1 MGVNKVDFCGKT
13 LIDLSSDTIVPEKM
27 LEGTTAHAA
36 DGEPIVGTMS
46 AASGGG
52 PIESPLV
59 VPFSVDGAGSSTG
72 SLTCE
77 IPIAVKKP
85 SKLVIKKLSLYG
97 GLTSSLATTNYLYFR
112 IKGTKEDGTTGYI
125 KSYVYTLSSAAAS
138 YKIYENEEIDLS
150 GYESVEKIIID
161 KGKAGKTTCN
171 VNFSVTG
178 SLELYF

>member
-46 AASGGG
+46 ASSGGG

-59 VPFSVDGAGSSTG
+59 VPFYVNGGFSTLDVNVRIPLAISKPNKVIIKNLSMFGTTTGKSQTIYFSISGKKKSNPSSSTNKNYYYLFLSKTKSTKSVSEEELDISDFD
-72 SLTCE
+72 SLENLIIYKSSVSGT
-77 IPIAVKKP
+77 V
-85 SKLVIKKLSLYG
+85 LVTDFTVS
-97 GLTSSLATTNYLYFR
+97 
-112 IKGTKEDGTTGYI
+112 
-125 KSYVYTLSSAAAS
+125 
-138 YKIYENEEIDLS
+138 
-150 GYESVEKIIID
+150 
-161 KGKAGKTTCN
+161 
-171 VNFSVTG
+171 G

>member
-46 AASGGG
+46 ASSGGG

-59 VPFSVDGAGSSTG
+59 VPFYVNGGFSTSEVNIRIPLAISKPNKVIIKNLSMFGNTTGKKSQSLYFIISGKKKSDPSSST
-72 SLTCE
+72 
-77 IPIAVKKP
+77 
-85 SKLVIKKLSLYG
+85 SKTY
-97 GLTSSLATTNYLYFR
+97 Y
-112 IKGTKEDGTTGYI
+112 YI
-125 KSYVYTLSSAAAS
+125 FLSSTKS
-138 YKIYENEEIDLS
+138 TKSVSEEELDISDFDSLENLIIY
-150 GYESVEKIIID
+150 
-161 KGKAGKTTCN
+161 KAGVSGTVLLTD
-171 VNFSVTG
+171 FTVTG